1 MRKLLI
7 GILIATFISAFIIV
21 YLSNYT
27 TSLNAITLNW
37 KDMGKI
43 LEKWIAILG
52 IVAIP
57 VVLWYMNKQ
66 EQDKKDQLIQEEKQ
80 RQDEKDIETDRQNS
94 LIRIRM
100 DLIAPLLER
109 INTTKQSYHL
119 ILGDSAIVD
128 KGPAIKTCLMALIPL
143 NDSICT
149 KLRSME
155 RYLLP
160 QEKEIFSKI
169 LDITSIVQG
178 MLNQYISRTQL
189 MLVSYRNELLALID
203 IVCVCVDHVDEFVIY
218 NYSKN
223 KNNDGL
229 IRVQELG
236 ERYTV
241 IIKEIAKTLQIDL
254 ESIVNHLT
262 TP

>member
-27 TSLNAITLNW
+27 TSLNTITLNW

-80 RQDEKDIETDRQNS
+80 RQDEKDIEINRQSS
-94 LIRIRM
+94 LTRFRM

-109 INTTKQSYHL
+109 INTTKQNYLL
-119 ILGDSAIVD
+119 ILGDSAIED
-128 KGPAIKTCLMALIPL
+128 KEPAIKTCLMALIPL
-143 NDSICT
+143 NDSLCT

-178 MLNQYISRTQL
+178 MLNQYVL
-189 MLVSYRNELLALID
+189 LVNYQNELLILIN
-203 IVCVCVDHVDEFVIY
+203 IVCMCIDHSDEFVIY